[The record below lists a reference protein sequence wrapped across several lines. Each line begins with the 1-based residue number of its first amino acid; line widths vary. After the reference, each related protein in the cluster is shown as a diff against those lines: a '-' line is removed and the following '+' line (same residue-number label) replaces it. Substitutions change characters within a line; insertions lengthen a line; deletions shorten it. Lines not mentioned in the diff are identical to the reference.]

1 MRTLIFGLGFIATH
15 IAIKLSESSDVTV
28 TYRSLTPV
36 KKVYASILEGR
47 ARLIRAD
54 PAKDEL
60 IDLVSDADAVVNAV
74 GALRGDLRTAHVDVP
89 RSIASAMARAGSGGT
104 LIHISASNALGPQGN
119 LVRKESRHCEGARPS
134 NEYEETK
141 CEGERAVF
149 EEAGRGG
156 YPFAV
161 IRPTL
166 VYGRYAAHSEW
177 GLMYRAAKVGF
188 IPKIG
193 VRISAVSAVDLAA
206 AVDALIRAKP
216 RGLYMYLT
224 ECEPVPVES
233 FISIMA
239 KTLGSRGFAVP
250 MPARLAMLALPSSI
264 RRLARYAGVLYD
276 CSSTRELLGSIGFR
290 EDEVAGNAL
299 FLRKLEELGVE
310 LD

>member
-47 ARLIRAD
+47 ARLIKVD
-54 PAKDEL
+54 PVKDEL
-60 IDLVSDADAVVNAV
+60 VDLVSSADAVVNAV
-74 GALRGDLRTAHVDVP
+74 GALSGNLRMAHVDVP
-89 RSIASAMARAGSGGT
+89 RSIASAMAKAGSGGT
-104 LIHISASNALGPQGN
+104 LIHISASNALGPRGS
-119 LVRKESRHCEGARPS
+119 LVREEERHCEGARPS
-134 NEYEETK
+134 NEFEETK
-141 CEGERAVF
+141 CEGERVVF

-161 IRPTL
+161 LRPTL

-193 VRISAVSAVDLAA
+193 VRVSAVSAVDLAA

-239 KTLGSRGFAVP
+239 AALGSRRIAVP
-250 MPARLAMLALPSSI
+250 MPARLAMLALPGSV
-264 RRLARYAGVLYD
+264 RRLAKYAGVRYD
-276 CSSTRELLGSIGFR
+276 CSSTRRLLGSVGFR

-299 FLRKLEELGVE
+299 FLRRLEEAGVG